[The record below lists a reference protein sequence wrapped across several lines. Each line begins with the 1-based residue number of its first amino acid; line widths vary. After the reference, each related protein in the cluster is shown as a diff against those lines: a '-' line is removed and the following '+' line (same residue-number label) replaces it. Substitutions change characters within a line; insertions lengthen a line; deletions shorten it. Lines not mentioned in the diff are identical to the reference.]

1 MHGRD
6 GGSAHRVNVITPS
19 WLRVCADGRVVGTPS
34 MTCPLAGEVS
44 LALVAAK
51 VVPNSEIGFSCAW
64 LVPTAGVWVVL
75 GMDTGQRSRA
85 CWVRAVMR

>member
-1 MHGRD
+1 
-6 GGSAHRVNVITPS
+6 
-19 WLRVCADGRVVGTPS
+19 
-34 MTCPLAGEVS
+34 